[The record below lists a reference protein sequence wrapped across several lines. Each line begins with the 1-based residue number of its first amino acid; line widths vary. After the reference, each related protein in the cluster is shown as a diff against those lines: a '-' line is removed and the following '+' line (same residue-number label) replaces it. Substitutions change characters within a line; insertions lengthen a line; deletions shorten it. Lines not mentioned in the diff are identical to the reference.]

1 MIGKIQRK
9 LELFMVLGIILLQDH
24 IKDIVYKAVSGLA
37 GMKIE
42 EKITFKNLEALPLEK
57 LTYSSNQG
65 TVEENLVVR
74 NVQSVQCQ
82 I

>member
-1 MIGKIQRK
+1 MQRK
-9 LELFMVLGIILLQDH
+9 FELFMVLGIILLQDH
-24 IKDIVYKAVSGLA
+24 IKDNVYKAVSGLA

-65 TVEENLVVR
+65 TVEEDLVIR